1 MRGLV
6 SGIFQWGQHPLY
18 SSGNVAD
25 WLAALALLLILSFL
39 WKTVIDRIE

>member
-1 MRGLV
+1 MKGLI

-18 SSGNVAD
+18 SSGTVMD
-25 WLAALALLLILSFL
+25 WGAALVLLLILSFL